1 MTKININ
8 PGICGFESTIF
19 VDADENADV
28 NIKIDSQ
35 CPHIKNMEKE
45 LKEINGYKECFTKF
59 DSSQVYKSAVKHC
72 KHIACPVP
80 SGILKGI
87 EVACGLALPKE
98 VVIKIEK

>member
-8 PGICGFESTIF
+8 PGICGLESIIF
-19 VDADENADV
+19 VEADENADV

-35 CPHIKNMEKE
+35 CPHIKNMEEE
-45 LKEINGYKECFTKF
+45 LKEINGYNECFTKF
-59 DSSQVYKSAVKHC
+59 DASQVYKAAVKHC
-72 KHIACPVP
+72 KHVACPVP
-80 SGILKGI
+80 SGIIKGI